1 MPTTGLWR
9 RVRQR
14 FFRQHG
20 AIRSFDADLEAAGGM
35 KGISDAGVK
44 IVPTQK
50 VVGSV
55 GRTHNLGSDFFYRT
69 GHAMTDRF
77 VSIGKAM
84 QQGKILPPLELYKVK
99 RLPGTSAAP
108 PPSEYYVVDGHHRV
122 AAARALGY
130 LYLDA
135 LAHEFLLPVTSV
147 ANRLNNERVH
157 FERLTGLTDIVLTE
171 IGNYRKL
178 GNQIREHRFFLG
190 ENGKDTAL
198 KAAAADWYE
207 YVYVP
212 ITKLLETSGAPM
224 GFPGRAMADL
234 YVYLCDYKWVKSQN
248 KGMDIGFPKALADF
262 EQIHGT
268 TAAMGGGA
276 AVTRPRLRSVLR
288 TLQPLTAPVV
298 EATRELARV
307 AGGDR
312 RSADDLDAAGEA
324 DGLCPLCNQAVEGV
338 GGIGMVCDNCA

>member
-1 MPTTGLWR
+1 MPALK
-9 RVRQR
+9 
-14 FFRQHG
+14 
-20 AIRSFDADLEAAGGM
+20 SFDEESGRADGLTRLPPRLLPIEVRR
-35 KGISDAGVK
+35 I
-44 IVPTQK
+44 
-50 VVGSV
+50 VGSV
-55 GRTHNLGSDFFYRT
+55 STPKVEGLTKDFLPRKDGANSTRYRSVY
-69 GHAMTDRF
+69 GAMRQDTP
-77 VSIGKAM
+77 
-84 QQGKILPPLELYKVK
+84 LPPIEVYAWRGK
-99 RLPGTSAAP
+99 
-108 PPSEYYVVDGHHRV
+108 YYVVDGHHRV

-157 FERLTGLTDIVLTE
+157 FERLTGLADIVLTE
-171 IGNYRKL
+171 TGNYRKL

-190 ENGKDTAL
+190 ENGKDAAL

-212 ITKLLETSGAPM
+212 ITKLLETSGVPA
-224 GFPGRAMADL
+224 GFHGRTTADL

-276 AVTRPRLRSVLR
+276 AVTRPRLRGVLR
-288 TLQPLTAPVV
+288 TLQPLTSPVV

-307 AGGDR
+307 AGGGER
-312 RSADDLDAAGEA
+312 RSTHGLSAADDA
-324 DGLCPLCNQAVEGV
+324 DGMCPLCNQPVEGAD
-338 GGIGMVCDNCA
+338 GRACDNCA